1 MGDIGSWQGK
11 TLARRLQTPEIPR
24 VIRKAFLPG
33 AGLGTRL
40 RPLTDQLPK
49 PLVPLF
55 HRPLIEWA
63 MDSCRAA
70 GIAEFA
76 INTHHLKERWQVV
89 DRSSEASAKED
100 GGPVLRSFS
109 EGGWSVGGDGIAGGN
124 GLASMTGS
132 WQGLPLH
139 LFHEPVLL
147 ETGGGVK
154 NIEAWAAGE
163 NVLVH
168 NGDIFSSLPLDRL
181 IAAHEASG
189 NVVTLA
195 IRSHGDARHIALD
208 GERVIDIRKM
218 LGVAEGTHVFSGI
231 YCFTPEL
238 LKLLPPGEKISVI
251 PAFLELANQGRI
263 GAIVLDEGDWRDLG
277 DPAAYLAAH
286 RELALA
292 PPVHPDA
299 VIDPAATVE
308 RSVIGPRAEIGAG
321 AVIRDSV
328 VWPGAKV
335 GAGEVVASRI
345 VTV

>member
-1 MGDIGSWQGK
+1 M
-11 TLARRLQTPEIPR
+11 
-24 VIRKAFLPG
+24 IRKAFLPG

-40 RPLTDQLPK
+40 RPLTDLLPK

-70 GIAEFA
+70 GITEFA
-76 INTHHLKERWQVV
+76 INTHHLAERWWMVN
-89 DRSSEASAKED
+89 
-100 GGPVLRSFS
+100 
-109 EGGWSVGGDGIAGGN
+109 GGWEMEGEGIAGGN
-124 GLASMTGS
+124 GLPSAKGS
-132 WQGLPLH
+132 WQGSPLH

-189 NVVTLA
+189 NAVTLA
-195 IRSHGDARHIALD
+195 IRSQGDARHIALEGD
-208 GERVIDIRKM
+208 RVIDIRKM

-251 PAFLELANQGRI
+251 PAFLELAKQGRI

-286 RELALA
+286 RDLALA
-292 PPVHPDA
+292 PAVHPEA
-299 VIDPAATVE
+299 VIDPTATLE

-321 AVIRDSV
+321 AVVRDSV

-335 GAGEVVASRI
+335 AAGRMVCGEAVAE
-345 VTV
+345 

>member
-1 MGDIGSWQGK
+1 M
-11 TLARRLQTPEIPR
+11 
-24 VIRKAFLPG
+24 IRKAFLLG

-40 RPLTDQLPK
+40 RPLTDLLPK

-70 GIAEFA
+70 GIEEFA
-76 INTHHLKERWQVV
+76 INTHHLAEEW
-89 DRSSEASAKED
+89 
-100 GGPVLRSFS
+100 LR
-109 EGGWSVGGDGIAGGN
+109 VGGAWQTDGEGIAGGN
-124 GLASMTGS
+124 GLPSKKGT

-139 LFHEPVLL
+139 LFHEPDVL

-154 NIEAWAAGE
+154 NIEAWAGGE
-163 NVLVH
+163 SVLIH

-189 NVVTLA
+189 NPVTLA
-195 IRSHGDARHIALD
+195 LRSQGDAKHIAID
-208 GERVIDIRKM
+208 GEQAIDIRGK
-218 LGVAEGTHVFSGI
+218 LGRAEGTHVFSGI

-238 LKLLPPGEKISVI
+238 LGLIPGREKISVI
-251 PAFLELANQGRI
+251 PAFLELAKQGRL
-263 GAIVLDEGDWRDLG
+263 GGVVLDDGHWADLG

-292 PPVHPDA
+292 PAIHAEAVVAPDA
-299 VIDPAATVE
+299 VIE

-321 AVIRDSV
+321 AVVRDSV

-335 GAGEVVASRI
+335 GAGEVVESRI
-345 VTV
+345 VTW

>member
-1 MGDIGSWQGK
+1 M
-11 TLARRLQTPEIPR
+11 PR
-24 VIRKAFLPG
+24 VICKAFLPG

-40 RPLTDQLPK
+40 RPLTDLLPK

-70 GIAEFA
+70 GITEFA
-76 INTHHLKERWQVV
+76 INTHHLAERWQM
-89 DRSSEASAKED
+89 AD
-100 GGPVLRSFS
+100 GAW
-109 EGGWSVGGDGIAGGN
+109 EMGGEGIAGGN
-124 GLASMTGS
+124 GLPSIHGS

-139 LFHEPVLL
+139 LFHEPLLL

-195 IRSHGDARHIALD
+195 IRSQGEARHIALD
-208 GERVIDIRKM
+208 GDRVIDIRKM
-218 LGVAEGTHVFSGI
+218 LGLAEGTHVFSGI

-238 LKLLPPGEKISVI
+238 LKLLPPREKISVI
-251 PAFLELANQGRI
+251 PAFLDLAKQGRI
-263 GAIVLDEGDWRDLG
+263 GAVVLDEGDWRDLG

-292 PPVHPDA
+292 SAVHPEA
-299 VIDPAATVE
+299 VIDPTATVE
-308 RSVIGPRAEIGAG
+308 RSVIGPRAEVGAG
-321 AVIRDSV
+321 AVVKDSV
-328 VWPGAKV
+328 VWPSGKV
-335 GAGEVVASRI
+335 AAGQMVEGRI
-345 VTV
+345 VTG

>member
-1 MGDIGSWQGK
+1 M
-11 TLARRLQTPEIPR
+11 
-24 VIRKAFLPG
+24 IRKAFLPG

-40 RPLTDQLPK
+40 RPLTDLLPK

-63 MDSCRAA
+63 MESCRAA
-70 GIAEFA
+70 GIVEFA
-76 INTHHLKERWQVV
+76 INTPHLAESWGRV
-89 DRSSEASAKED
+89 DSGGLMVDSEEL
-100 GGPVLRSFS
+100 GV
-109 EGGWSVGGDGIAGGN
+109 IGGN
-124 GLASMTGS
+124 GLPSKKGI

-163 NVLVH
+163 SVLVH

-189 NVVTLA
+189 LPVTLA
-195 IRSHGDARHIALD
+195 LRSDGVAKHIALD
-208 GERVIDIRKM
+208 GDRAIDIRGM
-218 LGVAEGTHVFSGI
+218 LGRAEGTHVFSGI
-231 YCFTPEL
+231 YCFNPEL
-238 LKLLPPGEKISVI
+238 FGLIPAGEKVSVI
-251 PAFLELANQGRI
+251 PAFLELAKQGRL
-263 GAIVLDEGDWRDLG
+263 GAVVLDDGDWRDLG

-286 RELALA
+286 RELALGPA
-292 PPVHPDA
+292 VHPDA
-299 VIDPAATVE
+299 IVDPSASVE

-321 AVIRDSV
+321 AVVRDAV

-335 GAGEVVASRI
+335 AAVVRVESEI
-345 VTV
+345 VTGRPLSRVDGPPGDSSG

>member
-1 MGDIGSWQGK
+1 M
-11 TLARRLQTPEIPR
+11 
-24 VIRKAFLPG
+24 IRKAFLPG

-40 RPLTDQLPK
+40 RPLTDLLPK

-63 MDSCRAA
+63 MESCRAA
-70 GIAEFA
+70 GITEFA
-76 INTHHLKERWQVV
+76 INTHHLPEKWGSVESGEWRIE
-89 DRSSEASAKED
+89 SE
-100 GGPVLRSFS
+100 
-109 EGGWSVGGDGIAGGN
+109 GIAGGN
-124 GLASMTGS
+124 GLPSKTGS

-163 NVLVH
+163 SVLVH

-189 NVVTLA
+189 LPVTLA
-195 IRSHGDARHIALD
+195 LRSQGEAKHIALD
-208 GERVIDIRKM
+208 GDRVTDIRKM

-238 LKLLPPGEKISVI
+238 FGLIPAGEKISVI
-251 PAFLELANQGRI
+251 PAFLELARQGRL

-292 PPVHPDA
+292 PAIHPEAIVHPT
-299 VIDPAATVE
+299 ATVE
-308 RSVIGPRAEIGAG
+308 RSVIGPRAEIAAG
-321 AVIRDSV
+321 AVLRDSV

-335 GAGEVVASRI
+335 GAGEAVLSTI
-345 VTV
+345 VPR

>member
-1 MGDIGSWQGK
+1 M
-11 TLARRLQTPEIPR
+11 
-24 VIRKAFLPG
+24 IRKAFLPG

-40 RPLTDQLPK
+40 RPLTDLLPK

-63 MDSCRAA
+63 MDSCRAS
-70 GIAEFA
+70 GITEFA
-76 INTHHLKERWQVV
+76 INTHHLAERWQIV
-89 DRSSEASAKED
+89 D
-100 GGPVLRSFS
+100 GGRQM
-109 EGGWSVGGDGIAGGN
+109 EGEGIAGGN
-124 GLASMTGS
+124 GLPSVQGS
-132 WQGLPLH
+132 LQGLPLH

-181 IAAHEASG
+181 IAAHEASE

-195 IRSHGDARHIALD
+195 IRSQGEAKHIALD
-208 GERVIDIRKM
+208 GERVVDIRKM

-251 PAFLELANQGRI
+251 PAFLELARLGRI
-263 GAIVLDEGDWRDLG
+263 GAIILDEGDWRDLG

-286 RELALA
+286 RELALGPA
-292 PPVHPDA
+292 VHPEA
-299 VIDPAATVE
+299 VLDPTATVE

-321 AVIRDSV
+321 AVVRDAV

-335 GAGEVVASRI
+335 AAGETVEGRI
-345 VTV
+345 VTG

>member
-1 MGDIGSWQGK
+1 
-11 TLARRLQTPEIPR
+11 

-40 RPLTDQLPK
+40 RPLTDLLPK

-63 MDSCRAA
+63 MESCRAA
-70 GIAEFA
+70 GITDFA
-76 INTHHLKERWQVV
+76 INKHHLPERW
-89 DRSSEASAKED
+89 EM
-100 GGPVLRSFS
+100 G
-109 EGGWSVGGDGIAGGN
+109 EGGWEIDGPGLSGGN
-124 GLASMTGS
+124 GLPSRKGS

-139 LFHEPVLL
+139 LFHEPELL

-154 NIEAWAAGE
+154 NIEAWAGGE

-168 NGDIFSSLPLDRL
+168 NGDIFSSLPLERL

-189 NVVTLA
+189 YPVTLA
-195 IRSHGDARHIALD
+195 LRSQGDAKHIAIEGDLA
-208 GERVIDIRKM
+208 IDIRGK
-218 LGVAEGTHVFSGI
+218 LGRAEGTHVFSGV

-238 LKLLPPGEKISVI
+238 LGMIPPGEKISVI
-251 PAFLELANQGRI
+251 PAFLELAKQGRL
-263 GAIVLDEGDWRDLG
+263 GAIVLDDGHWADLG

-292 PPVHPDA
+292 PAIHPQA
-299 VIDPAATVE
+299 VVDPAAIIE

-321 AVIRDSV
+321 AVVRDSV

-335 GAGEVVASRI
+335 GAGEIVESRI
-345 VTV
+345 VAE